1 MRVVCSE
8 AFDNWVKPTI
18 LFPTEITFSKEGLD
32 GGLEKT
38 AHPNL
43 PWRRLFLWETEITFS
58 KEGLDG
64 GLEKTAHPRRAP
76 SGLQYKCSVLA
87 SKCCCYSLSQ
97 S

>member
-1 MRVVCSE
+1 VRVVCSE

-18 LFPTEITFSKEGLD
+18 LFP
-32 GGLEKT
+32 
-38 AHPNL
+38 
-43 PWRRLFLWETEITFS
+43 TEITFS